1 MRIVADTNTVISGLL
16 WQGAPRRLINASR
29 ARKLTFITSP
39 VLLAELAEVLAR
51 DKFAARILRAGW
63 SAKALVEDYAD
74 IVHVIEPDALPVPVS
89 RDPDDDE
96 VLACAITARV
106 DAIVSGDAD
115 LLILDNFRG
124 IPILTANQAVANL
137 LQDPP

>member
-29 ARKLTFITSP
+29 ARKLTLITSP

-51 DKFAARILRAGW
+51 DKFAARILRADG